1 MDKFKQLLI
10 TVLSKLKFLDS
21 NQELDLEALMVWIF
35 LFICAFRAMFAN
47 ITLTLGHDIK
57 WNIPDIN
64 LASTLPVLY
73 SILSNSHR
81 RYLDSKTNDK
91 GADSGQSNQSNS

>member
-1 MDKFKQLLI
+1 MLTKFRQLFI

-81 RYLDSKTNDK
+81 RYLDSKTNNGK
-91 GADSGQSNQSNS
+91 GASNDATN